1 MSRDKLS
8 DLTQELETQYR
19 NINGLVI
26 VRKGYIAFE
35 KYSNGFGPNDT
46 HHVASVT
53 KSVISALIGVAIDK
67 GYIKSV
73 DQKVLEF
80 FPEYTV
86 GANDFVKRSITIRH
100 LLTMTAPYAW
110 KTNNALRFE
119 PLDRLRRQRDWV
131 TYTLNILG
139 QGGPIGRFQ
148 YCTAGPHLLSAIL
161 TKTTKLSAR
170 EFANQHLF
178 GPLGIQEIADNPMQ
192 ACGLEDVFL
201 KVKGWIHDPSGY
213 TVGGWGLTITPRDMA
228 RLGYLYLNGGVWDGK
243 QVISKAWIDEST
255 ALNQN
260 KYGYLWW
267 LRDENGVSA
276 FSALGSG
283 GNVICCIP
291 QKDMVV
297 TVASKVTGKP
307 YDPWTLIEDF
317 ILPAIKD

>member
-1 MSRDKLS
+1 
-8 DLTQELETQYR
+8 
-19 NINGLVI
+19 
-26 VRKGYIAFE
+26 
-35 KYSNGFGPNDT
+35 
-46 HHVASVT
+46 
-53 KSVISALIGVAIDK
+53 
-67 GYIKSV
+67 
-73 DQKVLEF
+73 
-80 FPEYTV
+80 
-86 GANDFVKRSITIRH
+86 
-100 LLTMTAPYAW
+100 
-110 KTNNALRFE
+110 
-119 PLDRLRRQRDWV
+119 
-131 TYTLNILG
+131 
-139 QGGPIGRFQ
+139 
-148 YCTAGPHLLSAIL
+148 
-161 TKTTKLSAR
+161 
-170 EFANQHLF
+170 
-178 GPLGIQEIADNPMQ
+178 MQ
-192 ACGLEDVFL
+192 DSGLEDVFL
-201 KVKGWIHDPSGY
+201 KVKGWIHDPQGY

-228 RLGYLYLNGGVWDGK
+228 RFGFLYLNGGVWDGK